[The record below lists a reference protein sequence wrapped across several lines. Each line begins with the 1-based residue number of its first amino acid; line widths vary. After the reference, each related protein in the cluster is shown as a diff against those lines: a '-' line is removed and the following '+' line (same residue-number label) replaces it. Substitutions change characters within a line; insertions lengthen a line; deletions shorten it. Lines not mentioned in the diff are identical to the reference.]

1 MTKLPT
7 SEIKKAMTVT
17 AITTKNRKLAEKI
30 QRKYKRITK
39 MQMNIRLDSE
49 QYEALEKIT
58 KIINN
63 TVINDIS
70 LALQGRRT
78 DLPNNAGHSISPVQV
93 AKILLED
100 AIAKFIEEENQ

>member
-1 MTKLPT
+1 MN
-7 SEIKKAMTVT
+7 ET
-17 AITTKNRKLAEKI
+17 AITTRNRKLTEKI

-39 MQMNIRLDSE
+39 RQINIRLTPE

-78 DLPNNAGHSISPVQV
+78 DLPNNAGHSISPVQI
-93 AKILLED
+93 AKVLLED
-100 AIAKFIEEENQ
+100 AIAKFIEEANQ

>member
-1 MTKLPT
+1 MN
-7 SEIKKAMTVT
+7 ET
-17 AITTKNRKLAEKI
+17 AITTRNRKLTEKI

-39 MQMNIRLDSE
+39 RQINIRLTPE

-78 DLPNNAGHSISPVQV
+78 DLPNNAGRSISPVQV

-100 AIAKFIEEENQ
+100 AIAKFIEEAKQ